1 MGAEFDELD
10 LDGNLT
16 TSQVGAKFKAYQNEC
31 SHESGNSYSG
41 RLNMCH
47 GLKFATHKVFESR
60 NEAYEYLNDT
70 CQKWDDAI
78 AVQYLASNPINR
90 DDAKAS
96 KLRDAVRLSRE
107 TLQRFESALTE
118 SVESKLKSVEFI
130 KCNGCKSRLDTRFR
144 RKTLKCPV
152 CESSFASKTELKKRE
167 SLKSKVESAET
178 KLREYLQKMQAK
190 ANTKNRA
197 KRWLIGGV
205 CSS

>member
-1 MGAEFDELD
+1 MGACFDELD
-10 LDGNLT
+10 LDGTL
-16 TSQVGAKFKAYQNEC
+16 SEREVKSRFEAYQNEC
-31 SHESGNSYSG
+31 AHESGNSYSG
-41 RLNMCH
+41 RLNMCN
-47 GLKFATHKVFESR
+47 GIKFATHKVFESQS
-60 NEAYEYLNDT
+60 EAYEYLNET
-70 CQKWDDAI
+70 CQKWENAI
-78 AVQYLASNPINR
+78 AVQYFASNPINR

-152 CESSFASKTELKKRE
+152 CESSFASKTDLKKRE